1 MFSKSISVSIL
12 LVAVA
17 GAFHVVRAAIGNNH
31 HQQQL
36 INEAANILGY
46 ETGGKNSF
54 EISHEHYQPI
64 TDCMFVTSESGP
76 FSYISLSDSDDVC
89 GIYFLTDPDRTVEL
103 HFNSFDVPCDHHGL
117 LAVVDGWE
125 LNGELFPN
133 EGDHSL
139 PIKER
144 VSEFCGK
151 SRWYRSKKI
160 FTTSQNAALLQYRVP
175 QRGRGFV
182 VSARYP
188 KNPRPCNVLSV
199 STTDPFTLRNYG
211 RRINCTLM
219 AMYPGTVQVIA
230 LGVGGT
236 SSHGVARMTET
247 GTIHKCDTKS
257 PQDQVQIGGT
267 RNLDT
272 TNIDVIDSICGID
285 SKPNIKEPVPYDVT
299 VVRLISSG
307 YCDNS
312 VTVAMRLLID
322 NDMLEAASGL

>member
-1 MFSKSISVSIL
+1 MFSKSISASIL
-12 LVAVA
+12 LVIVA
-17 GAFHVVRAAIGNNH
+17 SAFHVARAAIDNDH

-36 INEAANILGY
+36 IHEATNVLAY
-46 ETGGKNSF
+46 EAGGKALF
-54 EISHEHYQPI
+54 GISRGHYQPI

-76 FSYISLSDSDDVC
+76 FSYISPSDSDDVC
-89 GIYFLTDPDRTVEL
+89 GIYFLTDPDRTIEI
-103 HFNSFDVPCDHHGL
+103 HFDSFDIPCDHHGL

-133 EGDHSL
+133 EGDHPL

-144 VSEFCGK
+144 VTEFCGK
-151 SRWYRSKKI
+151 SRWYRGKKI
-160 FTTSQNAALLQYRVP
+160 FTSSQNAALLQYRVP
-175 QRGRGFV
+175 LRGRGFV

-211 RRINCTLM
+211 RRINCTLI
-219 AMYPGTVQVIA
+219 AVYPGTVHVIA

-236 SSHGVARMTET
+236 SSHSIARTSET
-247 GTIHKCDTKS
+247 GTLRKCF
-257 PQDQVQIGGT
+257 PQDQVQIGGS
-267 RNLDT
+267 RDLDT
-272 TNIDVIDSICGID
+272 TKLDIIDSICGMD

-312 VTVAMRLLID
+312 VTVAIRSMID

>member
-1 MFSKSISVSIL
+1 MFSTSIFFV
-12 LVAVA
+12 VV
-17 GAFHVVRAAIGNNH
+17 AFHLARAAISNDH

-36 INEAANILGY
+36 INEAANILAY
-46 ETGGKNSF
+46 EVGAKTSF
-54 EISHEHYQPI
+54 AISREHYQSI
-64 TDCMFVTSESGP
+64 TDCMFVTSASGP
-76 FSYISLSDSDDVC
+76 FSYISPSDSDDVC
-89 GIYFLTDPDRTVEL
+89 GIYFLTDPDRKIEI
-103 HFNSFDVPCDHHGL
+103 HFDSFDVPCDHHGL

-139 PIKER
+139 PIKDR
-144 VSEFCGK
+144 VTEFCGK
-151 SRWYRSKKI
+151 NRWYRSKKI
-160 FTTSQNAALLQYRVP
+160 FTSSQNAALIQYRVP
-175 QRGRGFV
+175 LRGRGFV

-219 AMYPGTVQVIA
+219 AVYPGTVEVIA
-230 LGVGGT
+230 LGVS
-236 SSHGVARMTET
+236 SSHGLARMTET
-247 GTIHKCDTKS
+247 GTLHKCDAKS
-257 PQDQVQIGGT
+257 PQDQVQIGGS
-267 RNLDT
+267 RDLDT
-272 TNIDVIDSICGID
+272 TKLDVIDSICGID
-285 SKPNIKEPVPYDVT
+285 SKPDIKEPVPYEVT

-312 VTVAMRLLID
+312 VTVAIRSMID